1 MSSVITADRVP
12 AITRG
17 LLSLAV
23 AALLATPLAAGA
35 GSTTVPRV
43 KQDPPSTPPAANFP
57 DKTGQWANF
66 PAAPPSQTG
75 PFFAALGANG
85 RTCATCHAPND
96 AWTATPGALQKRF
109 AATNGADA
117 IFLGLDGTN
126 CPTLPTATVS
136 QHQAASSL
144 LLTSGLIRVELTPPA
159 SADFTVA
166 SVSNPYGCGSTTAV
180 SVYRRILATTNL
192 SFLSTVMWDGRE
204 TAAGSTVYADL
215 IRQATDAVKNHA
227 AATQSELAAAAS
239 SITASVG
246 FELGQYTAQQV
257 DTAAGSLTAPA
268 PGGLVA
274 ATGGAANV
282 AQQPFTAG
290 ENSASLA
297 PTVFTVF
304 KPWESIAVTASSPAA
319 VRAQASIG
327 RGESLFNSMPFTITN
342 VAGLNDVPGPNG
354 ASRKTLVG
362 TCGTCHNSSNAGS
375 HSSVLL
381 VDEGQAHRAVA
392 GLPSITLVSKT
403 TKATVTVT
411 DPGAALATGK
421 FADIGKFKVPTLR
434 GLAARAPYFHDGSAH
449 SLDDVVNFYNT
460 RFNLNLSATQHA
472 DLVAFLSAL

>member
-1 MSSVITADRVP
+1 MPSVITAAQIP
-12 AITRG
+12 ALGRG
-17 LLSLAV
+17 LLFVAV
-23 AALLATPLAAGA
+23 AALLTTPLVAGA
-35 GSTTVPRV
+35 GSTTAPRV
-43 KQDPPSTPPAANFP
+43 KQDPPSGPPAANFP

-66 PAAPPSQTG
+66 PAAPPSQKG
-75 PFFAALGANG
+75 PFFATLGANA

-109 AATNGADA
+109 ASSNGADP

-126 CPTLPTATVS
+126 CPTLPTTTVS

-159 SADFTVA
+159 GADFTVA

-204 TAAGSTVYADL
+204 TAAGSTVYGDL
-215 IRQATDAVKNHA
+215 ISQATDAVKNHA
-227 AATQSELAAAAS
+227 AATQSELAADAAS
-239 SITASVG
+239 LTAAVA
-246 FELGQYTAQQV
+246 FELAQFTAQQV
-257 DTAAGSLTAPA
+257 DTAAGPLTAPA

-274 ATGGAANV
+274 ATGGVTNL
-282 AQQPFTAG
+282 AQQTFTAG
-290 ENSASLA
+290 ENSASLM

-304 KPWESIAVTASSPAA
+304 KPWESIAVTVSSPAA
-319 VRAQASIG
+319 VKAQASIG

-342 VAGLNDVPGPNG
+342 VAGLNDAPGANG
-354 ASRKTLVG
+354 VSRKTLVG

-375 HSSVLL
+375 HSTALL
-381 VDEGQAHRAVA
+381 VDEGQAHRLTAA
-392 GLPSITLVSKT
+392 LPTITLVSKT
-403 TKATVTVT
+403 SKASVTVT
-411 DPGAALATGK
+411 DPGAALSTGK
-421 FADIGKFKVPTLR
+421 FADVGKFKVPTLR